1 VTVVLSDLDGVLVES
16 RASIMRAWR
25 RWGARHGVEAEAIDL
40 VRHGHPSSAIIAALA
55 PGLDADAE
63 ARALDLGQAGDAD
76 DVVALPGAGELLRGY
91 GPDGV
96 AVVTSCTAELARAR
110 LRAAGLAA
118 PEVLVTVDR
127 LRRGKPDPEG
137 YLVAARDLG
146 ADPADCVVLED
157 APGGVDAGRA
167 AGMRVV
173 GVLTTHAPED
183 LAGADER
190 VASVAEWLAR
200 QPRAAT
206 RNARPSSSWN
216 SSP

>member
-1 VTVVLSDLDGVLVES
+1 MTVVLSDLDGVLVDS
-16 RASIMRAWR
+16 QASIMRAWR
-25 RWGARHGVEAEAIDL
+25 RWGARHGVEREAIEM
-40 VRHGHPSSAIIAALA
+40 VRHGHPSDAIVAALT
-55 PGLDADAE
+55 PGLDAAAE

-76 DVVALPGAGELLRGY
+76 DVVALPGAADLLGAF
-91 GPDGV
+91 GPGRV

-110 LRAAGLAA
+110 LRAAGLPA
-118 PEVLVTVDR
+118 PGVLVTSDR

-146 ADPADCVVLED
+146 ADPAYCVVLEA

-183 LAGADER
+183 LAAADER

-200 QPRAAT
+200 QPRAAA

>member
-1 VTVVLSDLDGVLVES
+1 MTVVLSDLDGVLVDS
-16 RASIMRAWR
+16 QASIMRAWR
-25 RWGARHGVEAEAIDL
+25 RWGARHGVEREAIEM
-40 VRHGHPSSAIIAALA
+40 VRHGHPTGDIVAALA
-55 PGLDADAE
+55 PGLDASAE
-63 ARALDLGQAGDAD
+63 ARVLDLAQAGDAG
-76 DVVALPGAGELLRGY
+76 DVVALPGAADLLRAFA
-91 GPDGV
+91 PDRV

-110 LRAAGLAA
+110 LEAAGLRA
-118 PEVLVTVDR
+118 PGVLVTVDR
-127 LRRGKPDPEG
+127 VTRGKPDPEG
-137 YLVAARDLG
+137 YLLAARDLG
-146 ADPADCVVLED
+146 ADAADCVVLED

-183 LAGADER
+183 LAAADER